1 MLDTSYLCQWECVV
15 DRRSITR
22 TLVVRSARLLFGEDA
37 SAHPCTVRD
46 LTIRMGGIAIVL
58 FGALASV
65 KFFG

>member
-1 MLDTSYLCQWECVV
+1 MSLRVRALRDTVATKNDLRDFRDEMRSEIMRLDNKIDV
-15 DRRSITR
+15 
-22 TLVVRSARLLFGEDA
+22 A
-37 SAHPCTVRD
+37 VRD